1 MIDFSNARLQP
12 FQAFHAFHERINVH
26 IKVANAAALL
36 LVRHAGDPTLRDQLA
51 DLIVSSHPSWNAP
64 PVRDLTV
71 DVQRAQDSAI
81 SAFALMAVFSAFD
94 DFLIGTEAEISRGL
108 GAGNSKR
115 VEIDDSQST
124 EDDAEAE
131 EEKVDRVFRLYEAM
145 SWTTVRI
152 EMLQPLL
159 RYFRLCRNCIA
170 HRNARASKALA
181 EQSTD
186 PEILVS
192 LGTLQEGPERSLMT
206 FIVNEDIHIPPTLAI
221 MSSHVLR
228 LIAIDVNDKL
238 VSTLGLDGILRSV
251 AHHSV
256 RLNDEL
262 GGKARKRPEAIVNAF
277 LTKSRIR
284 LGSRHESIAEMKR
297 VGIWTPYLKAITRGA
312 TTSKRGD
319 KKRKARGDNAV

>member
-1 MIDFSNARLQP
+1 MIDISSARLQP

-26 IKVANAAALL
+26 IKVANSAALL

-94 DFLIGTEAEISRGL
+94 DFLIRTEAEISRGL

-124 EDDAEAE
+124 EDDTE

-152 EMLQPLL
+152 AKLQPLL

-206 FIVNEDIHIPPTLAI
+206 FIVNEVIHIPPTLAI

-262 GGKARKRPEAIVNAF
+262 GGKVRKRPEAIVNAF

-284 LGSRHESIAEMKR
+284 LGSRDESIAEMKR

-312 TTSKRGD
+312 ATSKHGD
-319 KKRKARGDNAV
+319 KKRKSRGDNAV